1 MANDV
6 EEETTALRRAL
17 EAYVA
22 WEFILGGD
30 GWPAVDPA
38 SRTLRSAPA
47 VTGPDASLAAP
58 LPRLQVLAEEAA
70 ACTRCALHRTRG
82 TSVYARGDE
91 ASRIVFVGPA
101 PSRADEA
108 SGAPLAGEAG
118 ALLDRMIVAMGLT
131 PDAAYVCSVVKC
143 ALPDDDALEV
153 EEREACTSHLA
164 NQLDAVRPEVIVAL
178 GEDAARA
185 LIGPLASDTRW
196 RGVWRMWQGVPVMP
210 THAPADVLA
219 EPGLR
224 RPVWEDLQAVMAR
237 LGLRR

>member
-70 ACTRCALHRTRG
+70 ACTRCALH
-82 TSVYARGDE
+82 
-91 ASRIVFVGPA
+91 
-101 PSRADEA
+101 
-108 SGAPLAGEAG
+108 APLAGEAG

-131 PDAAYVCSVVKC
+131 PDASYVCSVVKC